1 MKIKLLATVMVS
13 AALLSG
19 CKNLDTSMLAQSGLQ
34 LFQAATLSDDDVKA
48 LTNDACK
55 KEMDAKTKLHLQIVT
70 TLNGL
75 K

>member
-19 CKNLDTSMLAQSGLQ
+19 CQNLNTDMLTKSGTQ
-34 LFQAATLSDDDVKA
+34 LFQAATLSDNDIKA

-55 KEMDAKTKLHLQIVT
+55 EIIS
-70 TLNGL
+70 L
-75 K
+75 KR